1 MERSLRNSLSAY
13 TLRMGAHICYADR
26 QSRTTAYRG
35 KYPFPG
41 YIEVVCIRIASFP
54 QSKYIIPAPL

>member
-1 MERSLRNSLSAY
+1 MFLHEKGAA
-13 TLRMGAHICYADR
+13 TLFLVRQPHIYYADR

-54 QSKYIIPAPL
+54 RSKYIIPAPL